1 MIARKVMR
9 LRFVFSILVVYL
21 SWIIICWYIIK
32 LLLENITFNN
42 YKNIDIL
49 FNIFNSI
56 MHLS

>member
-49 FNIFNSI
+49 FDIFNSI